1 MGLEYDEWIPVRP
14 LNGGKP
20 QIISLKNLLCEGK
33 QWTLSLPRDDMELAA
48 LQLLICLVQVIF
60 LPENE
65 EALRK
70 RLSEDL
76 SEAEY
81 DNAVTPWKER
91 FQLDHHE
98 YPFMQIK
105 GVKAKDFTAMDKLL
119 TGVTGATNCVFV
131 NEPGQGEA
139 LCPGCTAI
147 ALFNQANNAP
157 SFGGGFKA
165 GLRGGS
171 PVTTL
176 VQAIDLRTTVWL
188 NVLAKP
194 NLEKLFGQPVDITQ
208 PPVWFT
214 PVKNGE
220 EINATQIGLVRGLF
234 WQPAHIELTAPVEG
248 GKCSACGHSA
258 SRRYNGFL
266 KEKFNFTI
274 KGLWPHPHS
283 PRLLQTKKGTVEEKF
298 LAFTTAAPAWSSLS
312 SILISKQL
320 SDVKKEKEGG
330 RRAAV
335 IEQYADYFI
344 GHRLELTVGG
354 YRNNQAS
361 ILERRHEVLQFNNG
375 WAEHLDIIESVVS
388 IGHEYRKAIR
398 KALYIFCEGIKA
410 KDIKGSGIPV
420 YEAAERQYYRRSDD
434 LIVATLASIDFSA
447 PLSSIDYLR
456 KRLKTIC
463 HELFSEFTQPYL
475 HHPKLVRITAIARRN
490 LASSL
495 AELLPQGGSRDVA

>member
-1 MGLEYDEWIPVRP
+1 MSLLNDEWIPVRP
-14 LNGGKP
+14 LNGGKS
-20 QIISLKNLLCEGK
+20 QVISLKRLLCRGE
-33 QWTLSLPRDDMELAA
+33 QWTLALPRDDMELAA
-48 LQLLICLVQVIF
+48 LQLITCMVQVIF
-60 LPENE
+60 LPGNE
-65 EALRK
+65 ETLRK

-81 DNAVTPWKER
+81 DNAVTPWEEK
-91 FQLDHHE
+91 FQLDHPEH
-98 YPFMQIK
+98 PFMQTR
-105 GVKAKDFTAMDKLL
+105 GVKAKDITAMDKLL

-157 SFGGGFKA
+157 GFGGGFKS
-165 GLRGGS
+165 GLRGGA

-188 NVLAKP
+188 NVLTKP
-194 NLEKLFGQPVDITQ
+194 NLEKLFGQPVDVKQ
-208 PPVWFT
+208 PPVWFA
-214 PVKNGE
+214 PVKSGE
-220 EINATQIGLVRGLF
+220 EISAARIGLVRGLF
-234 WQPAHIELTAPVEG
+234 WQPAHIELSPPVGEG
-248 GKCSACGHSA
+248 ICSACGHSA
-258 SRRYNGFL
+258 SRRYNGFF

-283 PRLLQTKKGTVEEKF
+283 PRLLQTKKGIVEEKF

-320 SDVKKEKEGG
+320 NDVKKDKEGC

-344 GHRLELTVGG
+344 GHQLALTVGG

-361 ILERRHEVLQFNNG
+361 ILGRRHEVLQFNSG
-375 WAEHLDIIESVVS
+375 WDVHLDIIENIVSV
-388 IGHEYRKAIR
+388 GQGYRMAIR

-410 KDIKGSGIPV
+410 KDIKGAGVPV
-420 YEAAERQYYRRSDD
+420 YEPAERQYYRRSDD
-434 LIVATLASIDFSA
+434 LIITT
-447 PLSSIDYLR
+447 LSSIDFTAPSTAM
-456 KRLKTIC
+456 TILHEKLQIIC
-463 HELFSEFTQPYL
+463 RELFAEFTRPYL

-490 LASSL
+490 LDNSL
-495 AELLPQGGSRDVA
+495 AELLPQGGSRNVA